1 MAAMNGFIS
10 CGLLEKAPL
19 KLRQNYRRL
28 QFLLKVLPKTYT
40 CAPYR
45 IEKYCPLSI

>member
-1 MAAMNGFIS
+1 MAVMNRFTP

-28 QFLLKVLPKTYT
+28 QFLLKVLPKTYAT
-40 CAPYR
+40 
-45 IEKYCPLSI
+45 LLVV